1 MATTTKMTALIFES
15 KAGTSQ
21 HIRHLLNEFGDI
33 DLLGITNHLS
43 SGLELIKKYKPD
55 IFFLDEQILGEE
67 NGFSLFELSKQFPQT
82 CFILSCLPEDKPS
95 MGSKF
100 SVSEN
105 MDSHFDLDRIR
116 LIIDRI
122 KADNKIDNI
131 QNQLDKLSHNRR
143 YEKVMLTTK
152 TGYLFLNPKK
162 IVFCKAESNYTKVT
176 LLNEK
181 SIIVTKSLCH
191 FYEETLCFPQ
201 FIRIN
206 RSTVINKRYLIE
218 VLKADRKCVLEAT
231 KQTYS
236 FTVSPEYYKLLK
248 NNNFSRCASINE
260 SMPSHKNML
269 SLINKDN

>member
-1 MATTTKMTALIFES
+1 MATAKKLSALIFES
-15 KAGTSQ
+15 EAGTSQ

-33 DLLGITNHLS
+33 NLLGITNHLS

-55 IFFLDEQILGEE
+55 IFFLDEQILKKE
-67 NGFSLFELSKQFPQT
+67 NKFSLFELSKQNPQT
-82 CFILSCLPEDKPS
+82 CFILSGRPEDKPS
-95 MGSKF
+95 TGSKF
-100 SVSEN
+100 SVPEN
-105 MDSHFDLDRIR
+105 TGSPFDLNTIR
-116 LIIDRI
+116 VIIDRI
-122 KADNKIDNI
+122 KADNKNNDI
-131 QNQLDKLSHNRR
+131 QGQLDKLSHNRPC
-143 YEKVMLTTK
+143 EKVMLTTK

-176 LLNEK
+176 LLNVK

-206 RSTVINKRYLIE
+206 RSTVINKRYLTE
-218 VLKADRKCVLEAT
+218 VLKANRKCVLEAT

-248 NNNFSRCASINE
+248 INNFSRCASINE
-260 SMPSHKNML
+260 NVPSHTNML
-269 SLINKDN
+269 SLINKNN